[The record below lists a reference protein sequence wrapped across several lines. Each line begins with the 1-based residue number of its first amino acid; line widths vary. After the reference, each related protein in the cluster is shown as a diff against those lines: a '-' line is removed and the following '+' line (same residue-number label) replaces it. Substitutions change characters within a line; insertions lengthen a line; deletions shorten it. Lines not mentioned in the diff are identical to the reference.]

1 MDLEVSMNEQQLAI
15 LCEIAK
21 TKLKIETL
29 ETRHS
34 DSLDFH
40 DCAVWNILDALK
52 AAFEAGRN
60 YKG

>member
-1 MDLEVSMNEQQLAI
+1 MKEDQTAI
-15 LCEIAK
+15 LCEIARS
-21 TKLKIETL
+21 KLKIETL

-40 DCAVWNILDALK
+40 DCAVWNIRDALK
-52 AAFEAGRN
+52 AAFEAGQA